1 MLEWHWLVNTNRCRF
16 TLKERRFEMK
26 DCKVQTKTL
35 ALAMICGILGCFCY
49 GGGDWLMM
57 YGDPSHTGKLI
68 WLTNGVAQLPAWR
81 NGLAMMLAFSG
92 IILYGIAL
100 FYLGRFIR
108 DEKEKKIY
116 HYLNAFGLT
125 PWMCLHL
132 FYIMI
137 LYLYAWMIGHGYADA
152 ALPACEALFDH
163 LSWVIIVSEVVMLP
177 VFLYWFYVVVRGK
190 TTLPRWMAAG
200 NVLVFYC
207 ILYVIKSILP
217 DTAFRLGF
225 TNGLMSESMIF
236 FFILI
241 WILGSKTAEK

>member
-1 MLEWHWLVNTNRCRF
+1 
-16 TLKERRFEMK
+16 
-26 DCKVQTKTL
+26 
-35 ALAMICGILGCFCY
+35 
-49 GGGDWLMM
+49 
-57 YGDPSHTGKLI
+57 
-68 WLTNGVAQLPAWR
+68 
-81 NGLAMMLAFSG
+81 
-92 IILYGIAL
+92 
-100 FYLGRFIR
+100 
-108 DEKEKKIY
+108 
-116 HYLNAFGLT
+116 
-125 PWMCLHL
+125 
-132 FYIMI
+132 MI
-137 LYLYAWMIGHGYADA
+137 LYLYTWMTGYGYADA

-207 ILYVIKSILP
+207 ILSAIKTILP

>member
-1 MLEWHWLVNTNRCRF
+1 M
-16 TLKERRFEMK
+16 
-26 DCKVQTKTL
+26 
-35 ALAMICGILGCFCY
+35 
-49 GGGDWLMM
+49 
-57 YGDPSHTGKLI
+57 P
-68 WLTNGVAQLPAWR
+68 
-81 NGLAMMLAFSG
+81 
-92 IILYGIAL
+92 
-100 FYLGRFIR
+100 FYVKG
-108 DEKEKKIY
+108 EKIY

-137 LYLYAWMIGHGYADA
+137 LYLYTWMRGHGYADA

-163 LSWVIIVSEVVMLP
+163 LSWVIIVSEAVMLP

-190 TTLPRWMAAG
+190 ATLPRWMAAG
-200 NVLVFYC
+200 IVLVFYC
-207 ILYVIKSILP
+207 ILYVIKSVLP